1 MDLKRKLPNHCLIA
15 CCLAFLLCNSYQANS
30 QEELVSPPAKT
41 LTNFQFSLLS
51 GGIVILKATLDNFKD
66 SLNFVLD
73 TGSGGISMDSL
84 VCDKYKLT
92 TVNSDRLVRGIAGM
106 KYVQFTNDHS
116 LHLPG
121 LSIHDLDFH
130 INDYEILT
138 AAYGVPIHGIIG
150 FSFLRRYIVKLDYDI
165 HKIEVL
171 SPGTFKYPKG
181 GYLMNPQFS
190 TLPMHYGTIK
200 DGNEAS
206 AKLFLDTGAGLCILL
221 NDAFVTDSSILHKKR
236 KIFQTQAEGLGGK
249 KDMLLTVLREVRL
262 GPYRFRSVPAYIFDD
277 EFNVTSYPV
286 LGGLIGNDILRRFNI
301 ILNYPEQ
308 QIHIKPN
315 SHYIDSF
322 DYSYTGLG
330 FYDMNGAITITDVIK
345 NSPAEEAGFMEGDII
360 VGVENN
366 FSNNILTYKNM
377 LQVPRKRIIVY
388 IMREGK
394 LENIELSIKS
404 IL

>member
-1 MDLKRKLPNHCLIA
+1 MSA
-15 CCLAFLLCNSYQANS
+15 
-30 QEELVSPPAKT
+30 PAKT
-41 LTNFQFSLLS
+41 ISRFDFSLLS
-51 GGIVILKATLDNFKD
+51 GGIVIVKATLDDFMD

-84 VCDKYKLT
+84 VCAKYNLI

-106 KYVQFTNDHS
+106 KYVQFTNDHT

-121 LSIHDLDFH
+121 LSIADLDFH

-138 AAYGVPIHGIIG
+138 TAYGVPIHGIIG
-150 FSFLRRYIVKLDYDI
+150 FSFLRRFIVKLDYDVN
-165 HKIEVL
+165 KIEVL

-190 TLPMHYGTIK
+190 TLPMHYGTVR

-206 AKLFLDTGAGLCILL
+206 VKLFLDTGAGLCVLF
-221 NDAFVTDSSILHKKR
+221 NEAFVADSSILHKRR
-236 KIFQTQAEGLGGK
+236 KIFPTQAEGLGGK
-249 KDMLLTVLREVRL
+249 KDMQLTVVREVRL

-277 EFNVTSYPV
+277 EFNVTSYPI
-286 LGGLIGNDILRRFNI
+286 LGGLIGNDILRRFNV

-315 SHYIDSF
+315 SHFVDSF

-330 FYDMNGAITITDVIK
+330 FYDIDGAITITDVITK
-345 NSPAEEAGFMEGDII
+345 SPAEAAGFKEGDII
-360 VGVENN
+360 VGIDNN
-366 FSNNILTYKNM
+366 FTNNILTYKNM
-377 LQVPRKRIIVY
+377 LQVPRKTVIVY

-394 LENIELSIKS
+394 LENIELTIKS